1 MTCRL
6 QQTKSCHQRDS
17 RRKVAD
23 TGGWDGDGKDSRLFF
38 FFSFSMAQ
46 EWHRNLHDGPHAKG
60 RVVPRRG
67 RRGSGQDRTGKP
79 GQDVEWTMKL
89 PQRLKGV
96 KELQLLSARRTNRSR
111 DRQPSDC

>member
-1 MTCRL
+1 
-6 QQTKSCHQRDS
+6 
-17 RRKVAD
+17 
-23 TGGWDGDGKDSRLFF
+23 
-38 FFSFSMAQ
+38 MAQ

-67 RRGSGQDRTGKP
+67 RRGSGQDREA

-96 KELQLLSARRTNRSR
+96 IKELQLLSARRTNRSR

>member
-38 FFSFSMAQ
+38 FFSFQ
-46 EWHRNLHDGPHAKG
+46 WHRNGTG
-60 RVVPRRG
+60 ICTTVRTRRG
-67 RRGSGQDRTGKP
+67 DSCRGEGGAVVDRTGKP
-79 GQDVEWTMKL
+79 GHWA
-89 PQRLKGV
+89 G
-96 KELQLLSARRTNRSR
+96 
-111 DRQPSDC
+111 C

>member
-38 FFSFSMAQ
+38 FSFSMAQ
-46 EWHRNLHDGPHAKG
+46 DLGGMAQE
-60 RVVPRRG
+60 
-67 RRGSGQDRTGKP
+67 
-79 GQDVEWTMKL
+79 
-89 PQRLKGV
+89 
-96 KELQLLSARRTNRSR
+96 SARRSAREGASR
-111 DRQPSDC
+111 AEARAAR